1 MKRKPQKVESVNIME
16 KRLIYEIKFSFLEE
30 GAPQE
35 RVVEVDEQKTTRKSC
50 YTDRILKI
58 RKRRILLNIN
68 KKFNV

>member
-35 RVVEVDEQKTTRKSC
+35 RVVEVDEQKPTRKSC
-50 YTDRILKI
+50 YTDRILKV